1 MSMSKQKIV
10 ITGASGFVGKDFVKM
25 LDLDKYE
32 ISVITRKKEK
42 LFNLFDSS
50 VKIVEADLMNI
61 DSLKSAFEG
70 QEVLINLAAEVR
82 NHDLLEKTNVLGT
95 KNCLEAIKLTG
106 IKKVIHLSS
115 VGVVGKPF
123 SNSSIKITEEV
134 DPTPQNEYER
144 TKNISEQL
152 FTEASKSNS
161 FELVV
166 LRPTN
171 VFGEHHPFN
180 ALLNLMQ
187 TIENGKPLIYTK
199 GAMVNYVYVSD
210 VSASI
215 VSALENQT
223 KNGIYNVGYAMELND
238 FYTIIMKSM
247 NKKTRK
253 YKVPSILTSFVDK
266 LGVKKL
272 QSISNRLE
280 YSDVRLRENFNY
292 PFGVEK
298 GIENTVEFYKKQGV
312 LK

>member
-1 MSMSKQKIV
+1 MSKQRII

-25 LDLDKYE
+25 VDLHQYD

-42 LFNLFDSS
+42 LENLFDPS
-50 VKIVEADLMNI
+50 VKIVEADLMDIN
-61 DSLKSAFEG
+61 SLKSAFEG
-70 QEVLINLAAEVR
+70 QDVLINLAAEVR

-95 KNCLEAIKLTG
+95 KNCLEAIKQAG
-106 IKKVIHLSS
+106 IEKVIHLSS
-115 VGVVGKPF
+115 VGVVGKPY
-123 SNSSIKITEEV
+123 SNIAILISENVE
-134 DPTPQNEYER
+134 PTPQNEYER

-152 FTEASKSNS
+152 FVEESKTSS

-187 TIENGKPLIYTK
+187 TIENGKPLIYTND
-199 GAMVNYVYVSD
+199 AMVNYVYVSD

-215 VSALENQT
+215 VSALEGKT
-223 KNGIYNVGYAMELND
+223 KGGIYNVGYAMGLND
-238 FYTIIMKSM
+238 FYSTIMKAM
-247 NKKTRK
+247 NKKTRRF
-253 YKVPSILTSFVDK
+253 KVPSILTSFVDK

-272 QSISNRLE
+272 RSISNRLE
-280 YSDVRLRENFNY
+280 YSDDQLRKNFTY

-298 GIENTVEFYKKQGV
+298 GIENTVEYYKKQGV

>member
-1 MSMSKQKIV
+1 MSKQKVI
-10 ITGASGFVGKDFVKM
+10 ITGASGFVGKNFVKM
-25 LDLDKYE
+25 LDMHHYE

-42 LFNLFDSS
+42 LSNLFDAS
-50 VKIVEADLMNI
+50 VKIVEADLMDV

-70 QEVLINLAAEVR
+70 QEVLVNLAAEVR

-95 KNCLEAIKLTG
+95 KNCLEAIKDAG

-123 SNSSIKITEEV
+123 SRTSIQIQEDVE
-134 DPTPQNEYER
+134 PTPQNEYER

-152 FTEASKSNS
+152 FVSEAKTSS

-187 TIENGKPLIYTK
+187 TIENGKPLVYTS

-215 VSALENQT
+215 VSALENKT
-223 KNGIYNVGYAMELND
+223 KDGIYNVGYAIGLND
-238 FYTIIMKSM
+238 FYSAIMQAM
-247 NKKTRK
+247 NKKTRRF
-253 YKVPSILTSFVDK
+253 KVPSILTSFADK

-272 QSISNRLE
+272 RSISNRLE
-280 YSDVRLRENFNY
+280 YSDERLRENFTY
-292 PFGVEK
+292 PIGVEK
-298 GIENTVEFYKKQGV
+298 GIENTVEYYKKQGV

>member
-1 MSMSKQKIV
+1 MIMSKQKIV
-10 ITGASGFVGKDFVKM
+10 VTGASGFVGKDFVKM
-25 LDLDKYE
+25 LNLHHYE

-42 LFNLFDSS
+42 LLNLFDDS
-50 VKIVEADLMNI
+50 VKIVEADLMDVN
-61 DSLKSAFEG
+61 SLNSAFEG
-70 QEVLINLAAEVR
+70 QDVLINLAAEVR

-95 KNCLEAIKLTG
+95 KNCLEAIKHAG

-115 VGVVGKPF
+115 VGVVGKPY
-123 SNSSIKITEEV
+123 SNIAIKIIEDVE
-134 DPTPQNEYER
+134 PTPQNEYER

-152 FTEASKSNS
+152 FVEEAKISS

-187 TIENGKPLIYTK
+187 TIENGKPLIYTN

-215 VSALENQT
+215 VSALENKT
-223 KNGIYNVGYAMELND
+223 KGGIYNVGYAMGLND
-238 FYTIIMKSM
+238 FYSMIMKAM
-247 NKKTRK
+247 NKKTRRI
-253 YKVPSILTSFVDK
+253 KVPSILTSFADK
-266 LGVKKL
+266 LGIKKL
-272 QSISNRLE
+272 QSISNKLE
-280 YSDVRLRENFNY
+280 YSDERLKENFTY
-292 PFGVEK
+292 PVGIEK
-298 GIENTVEFYKKQGV
+298 GIENTVEYYKKQGV

>member
-1 MSMSKQKIV
+1 MSMSKQKVV
-10 ITGASGFVGKDFVKM
+10 ITGASGFVGKNFVKM
-25 LDLDKYE
+25 LDLHHYE

-42 LFNLFDSS
+42 LENLFDAS
-50 VKIVEADLMNI
+50 VKIIEADLMDIN
-61 DSLKSAFEG
+61 SLKSAFEG
-70 QEVLINLAAEVR
+70 QDVLVNLAAEVR
-82 NHDLLEKTNVLGT
+82 NQDLLEKTNVLGT
-95 KNCLEAIKLTG
+95 KNCLEAIKHEG

-115 VGVVGKPF
+115 VGVIGKPF
-123 SNSSIKITEEV
+123 SGSSIRIQEDVE
-134 DPTPQNEYER
+134 PTPQNEYER

-152 FTEASKSNS
+152 FVDESKTGA
-161 FELVV
+161 FELIV

-187 TIENGKPLIYTK
+187 TIENGKPLIYTS

-215 VSALENQT
+215 ISALENKT
-223 KNGIYNVGYAMELND
+223 TAGIYNVGYAIELND
-238 FYTIIMKSM
+238 FYSMIVKTM
-247 NKKTRK
+247 NKKTRRF
-253 YKVPSILTSFVDK
+253 KVPAILTSFANK

-280 YSDVRLRENFNY
+280 YSDERLKENFTY
-292 PFGVEK
+292 PVGVEK
-298 GIENTVEFYKKQGV
+298 GIENTVDYYKKQGL